1 VIHKDETLLPDRD
14 VFLTSNNMTKV
25 ADQEVQ
31 VHHTAMD
38 VVQEQPKRR
47 WQSYVWD
54 SLDKSPMERRFL
66 FKLDSAVLTFAC
78 LGYFIKALDQNNI
91 NNAFVSGM

>member
-1 VIHKDETLLPDRD
+1 
-14 VFLTSNNMTKV
+14 MTKTIE
-25 ADQEVQ
+25 QEVQ
-31 VHHTAMD
+31 IHQATAD

-47 WQSYVWD
+47 WQSYIWD
-54 SLDKSPMERRFL
+54 SLDKSPEERRFL

-78 LGYFIKALDQNNI
+78 LGYFIKALDQSNI

>member
-1 VIHKDETLLPDRD
+1 MFEWTYQKTFVC
-14 VFLTSNNMTKV
+14 NMAK
-25 ADQEVQ
+25 AGDQEVQ
-31 VHHTAMD
+31 VHQAAVE

-47 WQSYVWD
+47 WQSYIWD
-54 SLDKSPMERRFL
+54 SLDKSPEERRFL

-78 LGYFIKALDQNNI
+78 LGYFIKALDQSNI

>member
-1 VIHKDETLLPDRD
+1 
-14 VFLTSNNMTKV
+14 MTK
-25 ADQEVQ
+25 ADEQEVQ
-31 VHHTAMD
+31 VQQTAVD

-47 WQSYVWD
+47 WQSYIWD
-54 SLDKSPMERRFL
+54 SLDKSPQERKFL

-78 LGYFIKALDQNNI
+78 LGYFIKSLDQNNI

>member
-1 VIHKDETLLPDRD
+1 VCRWTYQQI
-14 VFLTSNNMTKV
+14 FLYNMAK
-25 ADQEVQ
+25 AGDQEVQ
-31 VHHTAMD
+31 IHQAAVE

-47 WQSYVWD
+47 WQSYIWD
-54 SLDKSPMERRFL
+54 SLDKSPEERRFL

-78 LGYFIKALDQNNI
+78 LGYFIKALDQSNI